1 MNKEDHTMNDATEGA
16 ARVRLLARCAR
27 LPLPADREAAVA
39 TILDAWLP
47 DANALSEKM
56 SMPAHR
62 DLVPATV
69 FTHPGAVGDTE
80 R

>member
-1 MNKEDHTMNDATEGA
+1 MNDATEGA

-27 LPLPADREAAVA
+27 LPLPAEREAAVA
-39 TILDAWLP
+39 AILDAWLP
-47 DANALSEKM
+47 AANALSEKM
-56 SMPAHR
+56 SMAAHR

-69 FTHPGAVGDTE
+69 FTHPGDAGDTG